1 MPGYIEVQDSI
12 MFDSKFKSSGNVLS
26 CVDSFDVV
34 LSTKD
39 VSSQL
44 KQLWQPCVPHTNGWF
59 RILQPDTGGFLVN
72 NRLGSGQLKVEG
84 TYHKHATITRS

>member
-1 MPGYIEVQDSI
+1 MPGYIEAQDSN
-12 MFDSKFKSSGNVLS
+12 MFGSKFESSGNVLT

-44 KQLWQPCVPHTNGWF
+44 KQLWQPYAPDPNGWF
-59 RILQPDTGGFLVN
+59 TILQPDTGGFLAN
-72 NRLGSGQLKVEG
+72 KGELGSGQLKVEG
-84 TYHKHATITRS
+84 TKLIK